1 MSLSAQDTRRS
12 ELSGSVAVRHGGG
25 RPSAEEA
32 AEARTFIVGYDGS
45 DEARAAFAVAV
56 DRSRPGDT
64 VVVVHA
70 MPPASRWLGTSTY
83 ERAAEAIPR
92 AAEHVLD
99 EMRPIAEHV
108 DRQVEFELLEGS
120 PTEVLIRA
128 GALRHAHEIVVGSR
142 GLGHPHVA
150 LASVSQQLLRDAGR
164 PVLVVGR
171 DAATALATRHSRV
184 WPRVSSRAATGP
196 I

>member
-1 MSLSAQDTRRS
+1 MPRSAQDTRRS
-12 ELSGSVAVRHGGG
+12 EPSASVTDGSGDG
-25 RPSAEEA
+25 RPSVEEA
-32 AEARTFIVGYDGS
+32 AEPRTFIVGYDGS
-45 DEARAAFAVAV
+45 DEARAAFAVAL
-56 DRSRPGDT
+56 DRSRPRDT

-92 AAEHVLD
+92 AAKRALD

-128 GALRHAHEIVVGSR
+128 GALRNAHEIVVGSH

-150 LASVSQQLLRDAGR
+150 LASVSQQLLREAGR

-171 DAATALATRHSRV
+171 DAAAALATRHSRA
-184 WPRVSSRAATGP
+184 WPRVSSGP

>member
-1 MSLSAQDTRRS
+1 MPRSAQDTRHS
-12 ELSGSVAVRHGGG
+12 DPSGSVAVRSGGV

-32 AEARTFIVGYDGS
+32 AAPRRLIVGYDGS

-70 MPPASRWLGTSTY
+70 MPPASRRLGASTY
-83 ERAAEAIPR
+83 ERVAEAIPR
-92 AAEHVLD
+92 AAERVLD
-99 EMRPIAEHV
+99 ELRPIAEHV

-120 PTEVLIRA
+120 PTEALIRA
-128 GALRHAHEIVVGSR
+128 GALRNAHEIVVGSR
-142 GLGHPHVA
+142 GLGRPHVA
-150 LASVSQQLLRDAGR
+150 LGSVSQQLLREAGR

-171 DAATALATRHSRV
+171 DAATALATRRSRA
-184 WPRVSSRAATGP
+184 WPRVSSGP

>member
-1 MSLSAQDTRRS
+1 MPRSTQDTRQS
-12 ELSGSVAVRHGGG
+12 EPSASVTDGSGDG

-32 AEARTFIVGYDGS
+32 AEPRTFVVGYDES

-70 MPPASRWLGTSTY
+70 ISPASRRLDSSSD
-83 ERAAEAIPR
+83 ERVVQAIPR
-92 AAEHVLD
+92 AAESVLNAL
-99 EMRPIAEHV
+99 RPIAEQAN
-108 DRQVEFELLEGS
+108 RQVEFELLEGS
-120 PTEVLIRA
+120 PAEVLIRA
-128 GALRHAHEIVVGSR
+128 GAWHDAHEIVVGSR
-142 GLGHPHVA
+142 GLGRPRVP
-150 LASVSQQLLRDAGR
+150 LGSVSQQLLREAGR

-171 DAATALATRHSRV
+171 DAATALATRRSRA
-184 WPRVSSRAATGP
+184 WPRVSSGP